1 MKFLTTFRLQIPQN
15 WLNSIINML
24 IGILNNSDQI
34 LQTACLLTLEK
45 ILFMKD
51 LNSNVSLV
59 KAAVNDET
67 TFIELVGSLVK
78 IASSGLNIF
87 AMRCMFRTIFLTSES
102 YYKHI
107 LESLA
112 NSINEILKMIIANP
126 TEDQFNYFLFE
137 TIALILKKTSNY
149 DLSLYSFFSKSIR
162 DNLLIPVQNSITD
175 LMSYV
180 FQIFTLELR
189 IISEPELETE
199 VLYKSLLE
207 SILYQQNNWTMSMKY
222 LFKPFISYI
231 RVSFIKM
238 KNFYI
243 HNKDNLNQIFVIVNN
258 LLSLKNYP
266 LAFELLDSLIN
277 FFDFTL
283 IIDNIKGTIYNL
295 IVIQKNIKETNKKA
309 YREFSKLLI
318 VFLSKLL
325 IKTNSKIL
333 IELLEGI
340 SSGLTVS
347 LLAELC
353 EFLVDLDS
361 NKNKKLVTFAY
372 CQIINDYFSA
382 FDIDTL
388 RIFTW
393 KLIQHLE
400 KFYKINL
407 NSLGEMEKLF
417 DTQDFTYSANNYNKL
432 FNADVNVINV
442 IF

>member
-15 WLNSIINML
+15 WLNSTINML
-24 IGILNNSDQI
+24 VTILNSSDQI
-34 LQTACLLTLEK
+34 NQTACLLTLEK

-59 KAAVNDET
+59 KSAVNDQT
-67 TFIELVGSLVK
+67 TFVELVGSLVK
-78 IASSGLNIF
+78 IASSSLNIF
-87 AMRCMFRTIFLTSES
+87 AMRCLFKTIFLTSES

-107 LESLA
+107 IESLA

-137 TIALILKKTSNY
+137 TIALILKKTSRFEM
-149 DLSLYSFFSKSIR
+149 SLYTFFSKSIR

-175 LMSYV
+175 LMSYI
-180 FQIFTLELR
+180 FQIFTLELS
-189 IISEPELETE
+189 IIPQNVLDSE
-199 VLYKSLLE
+199 VLYASLLE
-207 SILYQQNNWTMSMKY
+207 SIIYQQTNWSLQMKY

-231 RVSFIKM
+231 KVSFIKM
-238 KNFYI
+238 KNYYLI
-243 HNKDNLNQIFVIVNN
+243 KKENLDQIFVIVNN
-258 LLSLKNYP
+258 LLGIKNYP
-266 LAFELLDSLIN
+266 LALELIDALMNYFDFSLI
-277 FFDFTL
+277 FE
-283 IIDNIKGTIYNL
+283 NIKNVFYNI
-295 IVIQKNIKETNKKA
+295 IVIHKNIKETNKKA

-325 IKTNSKIL
+325 IKTNSKVL
-333 IELLEGI
+333 IEILEGF
-340 SSGLTVS
+340 SSGLTVT
-347 LLAELC
+347 LLSELC
-353 EFLVDLDS
+353 EFLIDLDS

-388 RIFTW
+388 RLFTY

-407 NSLGEMEKLF
+407 NSLGDMNKLF

-432 FNADVNVINV
+432 FNAEVAVIL
-442 IF
+442 FS